1 MDLSDVVAKR
11 YSVRAFNDQPVS
23 EAALKSILETANAA
37 PSAGNRQ
44 AYEIV
49 VVRDAKR
56 RRQLAVAS
64 HEQWFVAEAPV
75 VLIFFANPERNRE
88 RYRERG
94 VSLYCLQDS
103 AVACA
108 YAQLAAT
115 ALGLGTCWVGSFE
128 DRAVSEILGAP
139 ASWQPVAILPIG
151 QPADK
156 PRPRE
161 RRPLSNLAHHEKAGS
176 E

>member
-1 MDLSDVVAKR
+1 MNLSDVIAKR
-11 YSVRAFNDQPVS
+11 YSVRAYNDQPVS
-23 EAALKSILETANAA
+23 EVALKSILESANAA
-37 PSAGNRQ
+37 PSGGNRQ

-56 RRQLAVAS
+56 RRKLAIAS
-64 HEQWFVAEAPV
+64 HEQGFVADAPV
-75 VLIFFANPERNRE
+75 VLVFFANSARNRE
-88 RYRERG
+88 QYRERG
-94 VSLYCLQDS
+94 ASLYCLQDS

-128 DRAVSEILGAP
+128 DRVGSEILGAP

-151 QPADK
+151 HPADK
-156 PRPRE
+156 PRPHE
-161 RRPLSNLAHHEKAGS
+161 RRPLNDLVHHEKAGS